1 MGLELVDITTEKE
14 RLESDRKTLLENLE
28 ELQTNIR
35 QVQTQIQAIGGAI
48 QTCDYFINKIQ
59 QPPQEPELEILRR
72 RKMGIGK
79 IKENKQWLT

>member
-59 QPPQEPELEILRR
+59 QLPQEPELET
-72 RKMGIGK
+72 GE
-79 IKENKQWLT
+79 KENEDRKNKGK

>member
-1 MGLELVDITTEKE
+1 MGIELVDLTTEKE
-14 RLESDRKTLLENLE
+14 RLETDRKTLLENLE

-59 QPPQEPELEILRR
+59 QPPQEPELENTEEKEDGD
-72 RKMGIGK
+72 RKTKGK
-79 IKENKQWLT
+79 

>member
-59 QPPQEPELEILRR
+59 QPPQEPELKNED
-72 RKMGIGK
+72 KEAGDGK
-79 IKENKQWLT
+79 NKGK

>member
-1 MGLELVDITTEKE
+1 MGLELVDITMEKE
-14 RLESDRKTLLENLE
+14 RLETDRKMLLENLE

-59 QPPQEPELEILRR
+59 QPPQEPELET
-72 RKMGIGK
+72 GE
-79 IKENKQWLT
+79 KENEDRKNKGK

>member
-14 RLESDRKTLLENLE
+14 RLETDRKTLLENLN
-28 ELQTNIR
+28 ELQTNTK

-59 QPPQEPELEILRR
+59 QPPQEPELES
-72 RKMGIGK
+72 GE
-79 IKENKQWLT
+79 KENEDRKNKGK

>member
-14 RLESDRKTLLENLE
+14 RLETDRKTLLENLN
-28 ELQTNIR
+28 ELQTQTK

-59 QPPQEPELEILRR
+59 QPPQEPELES
-72 RKMGIGK
+72 GE
-79 IKENKQWLT
+79 KENEDRKNKGK

>member
-14 RLESDRKTLLENLE
+14 RLETDRKTLLDNLN
-28 ELQTNIR
+28 ELQTQSK

-59 QPPQEPELEILRR
+59 QPPQEPELENTEEKEDGD
-72 RKMGIGK
+72 RKTKGK
-79 IKENKQWLT
+79 

>member
-14 RLESDRKTLLENLE
+14 RLETDRKTLLENLN
-28 ELQTNIR
+28 ELQTITK

-59 QPPQEPELEILRR
+59 QPPQEPELEKSEEKEDGD
-72 RKMGIGK
+72 RKNKGK
-79 IKENKQWLT
+79 

>member
-1 MGLELVDITTEKE
+1 MGIELVDLTTEKE
-14 RLESDRKTLLENLE
+14 RLESDRKTMLDQLE

-59 QPPQEPELEILRR
+59 QPPPEPELEKEEKEDGDR
-72 RKMGIGK
+72 K
-79 IKENKQWLT
+79 IKGK

>member
-14 RLESDRKTLLENLE
+14 RLEADRKTLLENLN
-28 ELQTNIR
+28 ELQTNTK

-59 QPPQEPELEILRR
+59 QPPQEPELET
-72 RKMGIGK
+72 GE
-79 IKENKQWLT
+79 KENEDRKNKGK